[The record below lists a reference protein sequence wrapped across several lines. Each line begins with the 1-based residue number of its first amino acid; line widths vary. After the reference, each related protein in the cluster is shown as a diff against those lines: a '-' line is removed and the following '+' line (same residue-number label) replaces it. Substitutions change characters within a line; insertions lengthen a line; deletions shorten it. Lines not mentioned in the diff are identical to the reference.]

1 MSIHEAV
8 VLAAGE
14 GTRLRPL
21 TRHRPKPM
29 LPAANRPILEYV
41 FDALIDAG
49 IDRIHVVVGYKHDRV
64 QDHFGSDYRDVPIE
78 YVRQGKQLGSG
89 HALLQARDAPEDSFL
104 VVNGDQIADPRM
116 VSAVI
121 QAAEEGEA
129 VARLAVIEREEV
141 GEYGA
146 VSLRDDRVVEFIEK
160 PREGSYHLLNAGVY
174 AFTDRIFDVLE
185 DTPRTDGVLSL
196 PDAIGSLIDADEP
209 VGAVRTRGVWIDA
222 TYPWDLLAVA
232 RDLLAAGWVDVEEA
246 GEGVWIAGSARLHDS
261 VVVQPP
267 VVLGPDTVVGP
278 GAVVGPH
285 AALGR
290 NVTVGANAVV
300 ESSVLDD
307 DTRVDPGAALLD
319 CVTGQGVRVGAG
331 TTVPGGDAD
340 VAVAGTVH
348 EDQRLGAVLG
358 DRAALG
364 GGVSVAPGALVGPNA
379 RVDAG
384 AHVRGTIDPD
394 ARVMR

>member
-1 MSIHEAV
+1 MSIQEAV

-49 IDRIHVVVGYKHDRV
+49 ISRIHVVVGYKHDRV

-78 YVRQGKQLGSG
+78 YVHQRKQLGSG
-89 HALLQARDAPEDSFL
+89 HALLEARGAPDDSFL

-116 VSAVI
+116 VAAVMA
-121 QAAEEGEA
+121 AAEEGDA

-146 VSLRDDRVVEFIEK
+146 VTLRDDRVVEFIEK
-160 PREGSYHLLNAGVY
+160 PREGTYHLLNAGIY

-185 DTPRTDGVLSL
+185 DTPRTNGVLTL
-196 PDAIGSLIDADEP
+196 PDAIGVLIEADEP
-209 VGAVRTRGVWIDA
+209 VGAVRTRGIWIDA

-232 RDLLAAGWVDVEEA
+232 RDLLAAGWIDVDETE
-246 GEGVWIAGSARLHDS
+246 EGVWIAGSARLHES
-261 VVVQPP
+261 AVVQSPVVV
-267 VVLGPDTVVGP
+267 GPDAVVGP

-290 NVTVGANAVV
+290 NVTVGSNAVV
-300 ESSVLDD
+300 TSSVLDD
-307 DTRVDPGAALLD
+307 DTRVDPGVTLVD
-319 CVTGQGVRVGAG
+319 CVTGQGVRIGAG
-331 TTVPGGDAD
+331 TAVPGGTTD
-340 VAVAGTVH
+340 VTVAGAVH
-348 EDQRLGAVLG
+348 EEQRLGAVLA
-358 DRAALG
+358 DRVRLG
-364 GGVSVAPGALVGPNA
+364 GGVSVAPGSLVGPNA
-379 RVDAG
+379 LVDAG
-384 AHVRGTIDPD
+384 AHVRGSIDAD